1 MRKNIFQMLEEQFDL
16 HREIERID
24 CLFRSNLF
32 NFKTR
37 NVYCA
42 EKFVDI
48 AAFHNW
54 KQRNRCINTQDL
66 RESLGIDNIIKH
78 LSPTVDMV
86 AIYLEYVENMLNLAE
101 NIILYNLEFGYESA
115 YNILRENLDDLLD
128 RINHEKYVFDDE
140 EMVLIAEKNAEAT
153 AVAEIVDTKTSLK
166 VIRYNHYLLKGDIQA
181 KKDIILEL
189 AAKLEPKRKQLD
201 KLDNKLSSNL
211 FYMLNNLNLR
221 HNNVDKTSK
230 SYKDAV
236 AKMRKDTL
244 EKWYDETYQLEL
256 LAFLLLD
263 NVKRNKK
270 IDELK
275 AKVEGQNNA

>member
-1 MRKNIFQMLEEQFDL
+1 MRKNIFQILQEQFDM
-16 HREIERID
+16 HTEINRIYEV
-24 CLFRSNLF
+24 FKSHLF
-32 NFKTR
+32 NKNTF
-37 NVYCA
+37 VYSP
-42 EKFVDI
+42 EKLVDEFV
-48 AAFHNW
+48 FQNW
-54 KQRNRCINTQDL
+54 TQRNRCINTSDMKD
-66 RESLGIDNIIKH
+66 SLGINSILRKEDPTMNELIIF
-78 LSPTVDMV
+78 
-86 AIYLEYVENMLNLAE
+86 LEYVENILNLAWKYKM
-101 NIILYNLEFGYESA
+101 NNDDVLYYPK

-166 VIRYNHYLLKGDIQA
+166 VIKYNHYLLKGDIQA

-189 AAKLEPKRKQLD
+189 ATKLEPKRKQLE

-211 FYMLNNLNLR
+211 FYLLNNLNLR
-221 HNNVDKTSK
+221 HNNVDKTNK
-230 SYKDAV
+230 NYKDAV

-263 NVKRNKK
+263 NEKRNKK
-270 IDELK
+270 VDELK
-275 AKVEGQNNA
+275 AKVEEKANA

>member
-1 MRKNIFQMLEEQFDL
+1 MRKNIFQILEGEFDI
-16 HREIERID
+16 HREVTRINEIFESK
-24 CLFRSNLF
+24 LFVKSYTYSPEEL
-32 NFKTR
+32 
-37 NVYCA
+37 VDD
-42 EKFVDI
+42 FV
-48 AAFHNW
+48 FQNW
-54 KQRNRCINTQDL
+54 KHRSRCINTYDMK
-66 RESLGIDNIIKH
+66 ETLGIQEIIDDVH
-78 LSPTVDMV
+78 PTINNVI
-86 AIYLEYVENMLNLAE
+86 IYLEYVENILNLAWTYMMNNE
-101 NIILYNLEFGYESA
+101 GIKYYTD
-115 YNILRENLDDLLD
+115 YNILRENLDALLD
-128 RINHEKYVFDDE
+128 NIHHQTYYFDDE

-153 AVAEIVDTKTSLK
+153 AVAEIVDTKISLK
-166 VIRYNHYLLKGDIQA
+166 VIKYNHYLLKGDIQA

-230 SYKDAV
+230 NFKNAV

-270 IDELK
+270 VDELK
-275 AKVEGQNNA
+275 ARVEE

>member
-24 CLFRSNLF
+24 TIFNSNLF
-32 NFKTR
+32 IKNRYTE
-37 NVYCA
+37 YSA
-42 EKFVDI
+42 EELMDTYVFS
-48 AAFHNW
+48 NW
-54 KQRNRCINTQDL
+54 KQRNRCIDTSDMKN
-66 RESLGIDNIIKH
+66 SLGINNIRLKKDLTINE
-78 LSPTVDMV
+78 LI
-86 AIYLEYVENMLNLAE
+86 IYLEYVENILNLAWNYMINTE
-101 NIILYNLEFGYESA
+101 GVNIYTEF
-115 YNILRENLDDLLD
+115 NMLRENLDDLLD
-128 RINHEKYVFDDE
+128 RINHEKYIFDDE
-140 EMVLIAEKNAEAT
+140 EMVLISEKNAEAT
-153 AVAEIVDTKTSLK
+153 AVVEIVDTKTSLK
-166 VIRYNHYLLKGDIQA
+166 VIKYNHYLLKGDIQA

-236 AKMRKDTL
+236 AKMKKATL
-244 EKWYDETYQLEL
+244 ENWYDETYQLEL

-263 NVKRNKK
+263 NVKRSKK
-270 IDELK
+270 VDELK
-275 AKVEGQNNA
+275 AKMEGQHNV

>member
-1 MRKNIFQMLEEQFDL
+1 MRKNIFQILQEQFDM
-16 HREIERID
+16 HTEINRIYEV
-24 CLFRSNLF
+24 FKSHLF
-32 NFKTR
+32 NKNTF
-37 NVYCA
+37 VYSP
-42 EKFVDI
+42 EKLVDEFV
-48 AAFHNW
+48 FQKW
-54 KQRNRCINTQDL
+54 TQRNRCINTSDMKD
-66 RESLGIDNIIKH
+66 SLGINSILRKEDPTMNELIIF
-78 LSPTVDMV
+78 
-86 AIYLEYVENMLNLAE
+86 LEYVENILNLAWKYKM
-101 NIILYNLEFGYESA
+101 NNDDVLYYPK

-166 VIRYNHYLLKGDIQA
+166 VIKYNHYLLKGDIQA

-189 AAKLEPKRKQLD
+189 ATKLEPKRKQLE

-211 FYMLNNLNLR
+211 FYLLNNLNLR
-221 HNNVDKTSK
+221 HNNVDKTNK
-230 SYKDAV
+230 NYKDAV

-263 NVKRNKK
+263 NEKRNKK
-270 IDELK
+270 VDELK
-275 AKVEGQNNA
+275 AKVEEKANA

>member
-1 MRKNIFQMLEEQFDL
+1 MRKNIFQILQEQFDM
-16 HREIERID
+16 HTEINRIYEV
-24 CLFRSNLF
+24 FKSHLF
-32 NFKTR
+32 NKNTF
-37 NVYCA
+37 VYSP
-42 EKFVDI
+42 EKLVDEFV
-48 AAFHNW
+48 FQNW
-54 KQRNRCINTQDL
+54 TQRNRCINTSDMKD
-66 RESLGIDNIIKH
+66 SLGINSILRKEDPTMNELIIF
-78 LSPTVDMV
+78 
-86 AIYLEYVENMLNLAE
+86 LEYVENILNLAWKYKM
-101 NIILYNLEFGYESA
+101 NNDDVLDNPK

-166 VIRYNHYLLKGDIQA
+166 VIKYNHYLLKGDIQA

-189 AAKLEPKRKQLD
+189 ATKLEPKRKQLE

-211 FYMLNNLNLR
+211 FYLLNNLNLR
-221 HNNVDKTSK
+221 HNNVDKTNK
-230 SYKDAV
+230 NYKDAV

-263 NVKRNKK
+263 NEKRNKK
-270 IDELK
+270 VDELK
-275 AKVEGQNNA
+275 AKVEEKANA

>member
-1 MRKNIFQMLEEQFDL
+1 MRKNIFQILEEQFDL

-24 CLFRSNLF
+24 YLFRSELIIF
-32 NFKTR
+32 ETR
-37 NVYCA
+37 SVYCV
-42 EKFVDI
+42 EKFVDTVS
-48 AAFHNW
+48 FHNW
-54 KQRNRCINTQDL
+54 KQRNRCINTRDL
-66 RESLGIDNIIKH
+66 RKSLGIDNIIKH
-78 LSPTVDMV
+78 LNPTMDMV
-86 AIYLEYVENMLNLAE
+86 VTYLEYVENMLNLAE
-101 NIILYNLEFGYESA
+101 NVVQKNFEFGYEST
-115 YNILRENLDDLLD
+115 YNILQGNLDDLLD
-128 RINHEKYVFDDE
+128 RINYEKHVFDDE

-189 AAKLEPKRKQLD
+189 AYKLEPERKQLD

-221 HNNVDKTSK
+221 HNNIDKASK
-230 SYKDAV
+230 SYKATI
-236 AKMRKDTL
+236 AEMREDIL
-244 EKWYDETYQLEL
+244 EYWYDETYQLEL

-270 IDELK
+270 VDELK